1 MGRPAGALAMK
12 QFRGTLTALALLLVL
27 VGAYFGLKPKE
38 LTPKERKELMK
49 QDDGVK
55 LFAFEKADLVRIDV
69 TRPDGTLSLV
79 EKPDA
84 WWIEGT
90 EMRAGRQMVN
100 KTKHQLHDLVSRA
113 TVTDTADEAALYG
126 LGPNAIRVKVTLRDG
141 STREFDAGDPNPSG
155 VSYYIRRVGDD
166 TIYTVKKSAMDFY
179 SLSLSEFR
187 ERRIG
192 SFDTKDVDGLYAELP
207 GGKTLKIQ
215 STGER
220 MWDLL
225 EPVQFA
231 ANDMEVRGLLGR
243 ISAMKAIKFVDDS
256 QTGDLAIL
264 GLQPPRAR
272 ISVLFSGGRDPI
284 TLELGRPSGEKDGE
298 YPLAYAKLADE
309 PFVYQVRDVF
319 LEDFLVD
326 PSELRLTQFARMDQ
340 NKLVSLQATFA
351 PPDADDA
358 DLAGTVLVRQAAG
371 EWQWDDGVIAPG
383 STPRRVA
390 QRVCDIDSDEFVSD
404 RPDDAKYGFDKPV
417 AKVDLVDD
425 TGRTATILIGKPAK
439 PTVDEEGNER
449 ARWYARH
456 AAFPEVYIVADGA
469 IDVIRDLMR
478 EHGRHARGEAEQEE
492 REARIESEKKAV
504 RESERQERIIKHKA
518 EKADKEKARV
528 EKQAPLENE

>member
-1 MGRPAGALAMK
+1 MK
-12 QFRGTLTALALLLVL
+12 NFRGTFSALLVLLVL
-27 VGAYFGLKPKE
+27 VGAYFGLKPRE

-69 TRPDGTLSLV
+69 TRPDGGIALV

-113 TVTDTADEAALYG
+113 TVTDVSDEAALYG
-126 LGPNAIRVKVTLRDG
+126 LGPNAIHVKVTMRDG
-141 STREFDAGDPNPSG
+141 TTREFDAGDPNPSG
-155 VSYYIRRVGDD
+155 VSYYIRRTGDD

-207 GGKTLKIQ
+207 GGRTLKIQ

-256 QTGDLAIL
+256 LTGDLAIL

-272 ISVLFSGGRDPI
+272 IAVVFSGGRDPI

-298 YPLAYAKLADE
+298 YPLAYAKLAEE

-319 LEDFLVD
+319 LEDYLVD
-326 PSELRLTQFARMDQ
+326 PATLRLTQFARMDQ

-351 PPDADDA
+351 PTDADDA
-358 DLAGTVLVRQAAG
+358 ELAGTVLVRQAAG
-371 EWQWDDGVIAPG
+371 EWQWEDGVIAPG

-404 RPDDAKYGFDKPV
+404 KADDAKYGFDKPL
-417 AKVDLVDD
+417 AKVDLLADE
-425 TGRTATILIGKPAK
+425 GRSATILIGKPAK
-439 PTVDEEGNER
+439 AFVDEEGHER
-449 ARWYARH
+449 DRWYARH
-456 AAFPEVYIVADGA
+456 ASFPEVYIVQDGA

-492 REARIESEKKAV
+492 REARIQSEQKV
-504 RESERQERIIKHKA
+504 QREAERQVRIVKHKA
-518 EKADKEKARV
+518 EKVQKEQDRV
-528 EKQAPLENE
+528 GREAPLENE